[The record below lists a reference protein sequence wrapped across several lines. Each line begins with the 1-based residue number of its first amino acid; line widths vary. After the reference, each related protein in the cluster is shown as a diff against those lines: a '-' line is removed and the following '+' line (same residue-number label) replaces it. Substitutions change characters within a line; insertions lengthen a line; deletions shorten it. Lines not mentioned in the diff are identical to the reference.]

1 MDFLD
6 TLKDKISH
14 TTRVVAKKSNELVE
28 LTKLRA
34 QAADQE
40 REIDGILRKIGQALY
55 DAYKVGGESYDSIED
70 ACEELDAAYARLD
83 ELQEKIGELKNVKK
97 CPACQKEMDKDAVFC
112 SVCGVKFE

>member
-6 TLKDKISH
+6 TLKDKISQ

-55 DAYKVGGESYDSIED
+55 DAYKTGGESYDSIEEF
-70 ACEELDAAYARLD
+70 CEELDAAYAQLS
-83 ELQEKIGELKNVKK
+83 ELQGKIGELKNVKK

-112 SVCGVKFE
+112 SVCGGRFE